1 MGFSESVTEFIS
13 NNGIRVRSKSELIIA
28 NMLEQSGY
36 FLGKNMIMTFET
48 SQHAISSN
56 IIKAMIKEYL
66 V

>member
-1 MGFSESVTEFIS
+1 MRFWVFLSYYS
-13 NNGIRVRSKSELIIA
+13 RSDMHDI
-28 NMLEQSGY
+28 GY

>member
-1 MGFSESVTEFIS
+1 MMD
-13 NNGIRVRSKSELIIA
+13 NIA
-28 NMLEQSGY
+28 YANKNIVKIGAYEQSGY

-56 IIKAMIKEYL
+56 IIKAMIEEYL